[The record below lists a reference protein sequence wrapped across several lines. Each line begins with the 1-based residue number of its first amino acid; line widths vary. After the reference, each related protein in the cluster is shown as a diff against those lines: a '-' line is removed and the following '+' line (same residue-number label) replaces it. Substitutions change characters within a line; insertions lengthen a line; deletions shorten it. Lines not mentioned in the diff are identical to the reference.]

1 MVIVN
6 NDTRHCEYLIANL
19 AASEGPFN
27 CVNSLYIIHNGTPA
41 PKLRIR
47 GLICKI

>member
-6 NDTRHCEYLIANL
+6 NDARHWEYLIANL
-19 AASEGPFN
+19 AASEGLFN
-27 CVNSLYIIHNGTPA
+27 CVNSLYVIHNGTPV

-47 GLICKI
+47 GLICKN